1 MLTQAHIDEL
11 VQLRASARLAAE
23 DFSEAIKAAAEKHDV
38 NKSALRKYIS
48 AKEKDQLAKI
58 ESDGEVLASLL
69 ESPSQDSE

>member
-1 MLTQAHIDEL
+1 MLTPAHIDEL

-48 AKEKDQLAKI
+48 AKEKDQLDKLDSEA
-58 ESDGEVLASLL
+58 DALASLL
-69 ESPSQDSE
+69 ESSSQEAE